1 MTIDRRELLGGAV
14 GAMAA
19 MMMTDGEAAASP
31 SRSTAPLDLVQ
42 LYRKLHYRSND
53 GVVFWW
59 LQGPKYGQI
68 GTALTPLYQANVGTF
83 QRIRY
88 LDDGG
93 FELTAL
99 EINLITDIHT
109 GEPLEEWRNPYTG
122 EMLAVRFNPMG
133 PNTIRYRADNSRIL
147 PTEVGGARIE
157 SVVNLHPPMIVGD
170 EYFQRDEA
178 VARVFPAGRG
188 TPFEVN
194 DLAVY
199 YGRVSNL
206 ADPAVI
212 VGDATVFFAEV
223 TGWQRWM
230 NMGDR
235 PGNMTSR
242 MVGRKV
248 ERYEDLPVQWRER
261 LAKRAPKIAANP
273 VAALDGKEAL
283 FDR

>member
-1 MTIDRRELLGGAV
+1 
-14 GAMAA
+14 
-19 MMMTDGEAAASP
+19 
-31 SRSTAPLDLVQ
+31 
-42 LYRKLHYRSND
+42 
-53 GVVFWW
+53 
-59 LQGPKYGQI
+59 
-68 GTALTPLYQANVGTF
+68 
-83 QRIRY
+83 
-88 LDDGG
+88 
-93 FELTAL
+93 
-99 EINLITDIHT
+99 LITDVNT
-109 GEPLEEWRNPYTG
+109 GEPLNEWRNPYTG
-122 EMLAVRFNPMG
+122 ETLAARFNPMG

-157 SVVNLHPPMIVGD
+157 SVVTLHPPMIVGD

-188 TPFEVN
+188 IPFEVN

-199 YGRVSNL
+199 HGSVSNL
-206 ADPAVI
+206 ADPAVT

-235 PGNMTSR
+235 SGNLTSR

-248 ERYEDLPVQWRER
+248 ARYEDLPAQWREQ
-261 LAKRAPKIAANP
+261 LAKRAPKIAADP
-273 VAALDGKEAL
+273 IAALDGKEAI

>member
-1 MTIDRRELLGGAV
+1 MTLDRRELLGGAV

-19 MMMTDGEAAASP
+19 MMAGGEAGAAPSP
-31 SRSTAPLDLVQ
+31 TSASLDFVK
-42 LYRKLHYRSND
+42 LYRKLHYRSDD
-53 GVVFWW
+53 GLIFWW
-59 LQGPKYGQI
+59 LQGPKYGQV
-68 GTALTPLYQANVGTF
+68 GTTLTPLYQANVGTF

-99 EINLITDIHT
+99 EINLITDVNT
-109 GEPLEEWRNPYTG
+109 GEPLNEWRNPYTG
-122 EMLAVRFNPMG
+122 ETLAARFNPMG

-157 SVVNLHPPMIVGD
+157 SVVTLHPPMIVGD

-178 VARVFPAGRG
+178 VAGVFPAGRG
-188 TPFEVN
+188 IPFEVN

-199 YGRVSNL
+199 HGSVSNL
-206 ADPAVI
+206 ADPAVT

-235 PGNMTSR
+235 SGNLTSR

-248 ERYEDLPVQWRER
+248 ARYEDLPAQWREQ
-261 LAKRAPKIAANP
+261 LAKRAPKIAADP
-273 VAALDGKEAL
+273 IAALDGKEAI

>member
-31 SRSTAPLDLVQ
+31 SRSTVPLDLVQ

-59 LQGPKYGQI
+59 LQGPKYGQV

-99 EINLITDIHT
+99 EINLITDIQT
-109 GEPLEEWRNPYTG
+109 GEPLEEWRNPYTS
-122 EMLAVRFNPMG
+122 EMQPVRFNPMG
-133 PNTIRYRADNSRIL
+133 PNTVRYRSDNSRIL

-178 VARVFPAGRG
+178 VARVFPAGAG
-188 TPFEVN
+188 LHSKSMILLSIT
-194 DLAVY
+194 
-199 YGRVSNL
+199 
-206 ADPAVI
+206 
-212 VGDATVFFAEV
+212 
-223 TGWQRWM
+223 
-230 NMGDR
+230 
-235 PGNMTSR
+235 
-242 MVGRKV
+242 
-248 ERYEDLPVQWRER
+248 
-261 LAKRAPKIAANP
+261 AAFRILQTRRSP
-273 VAALDGKEAL
+273 
-283 FDR
+283 